1 MPSRDVD
8 RAGTPLGVFGTELRF
23 YRTEAGLSQA
33 DLAAK
38 VYASHDVISKIETGD
53 RPPAEDLVPL
63 LDAVPEL
70 DTRKAL
76 TRIWKQLRKSLKYR
90 AYPGWFDW
98 PDKEATAKTLRS
110 YELATV
116 PGLLQTEAYA
126 RAMLADRI
134 GSSNGDADEIVAA
147 RMERQTILDRDTP
160 PELWVVIDEA
170 VLHRPVG
177 GRHVMH
183 EQLNHLIEM
192 ARRPDIVIQ
201 VIPADVGVHEGLRGA
216 GFIIADFDNA
226 PSAAYQDAALRG
238 QTIEA
243 ADDVAALMAI
253 WDRLR
258 AEALPRSASLKL
270 IEEVAKTWT

>member
-1 MPSRDVD
+1 MPSRDVE

-38 VYASHDVISKIETGD
+38 VYASHDVISKIETGE

-70 DTRKAL
+70 DTRSAL
-76 TRIWKQLRKSLKYR
+76 TRLWGQLRKSLKYR

-98 PDKEATAKTLRS
+98 PDKEATARTLRS

-116 PGLLQTEAYA
+116 PGLLQTEDYA

-147 RMERQTILDRDTP
+147 RLERQTILDRDTP

-177 GRHVMH
+177 GRPVMR
-183 EQLNHLIEM
+183 EQVNHLIAM
-192 ARRPDIVIQ
+192 ARRPNIVIQ